1 MAEYKDLPVTQGE
14 TFAFVI
20 QWETEEKVYV
30 PISTLSQ
37 TAPLHIATL
46 TAHGLPDG
54 WKAAV
59 TNAKGLT
66 EVNAEANAVKDK
78 DRHPCTLISPTE
90 VSMNSVNAAGFKAH
104 TAGTGILEYYAPQ
117 DLTGYTARLAIKDKV
132 GGTVLKTL
140 TTETSGITIDNVK
153 KTITLNISALDT
165 AALVWK
171 SGVYDLELVS
181 QTGVVT
187 KLYTGKVTVSK
198 EVTT

>member
-1 MAEYKDLPVTQGE
+1 
-14 TFAFVI
+14 
-20 QWETEEKVYV
+20 
-30 PISTLSQ
+30 
-37 TAPLHIATL
+37 
-46 TAHGLPDG
+46 
-54 WKAAV
+54 
-59 TNAKGLT
+59 
-66 EVNAEANAVKDK
+66 
-78 DRHPCTLISPTE
+78 
-90 VSMNSVNAAGFKAH
+90 MNSVNAAGFKAH

-181 QTGVVT
+181 PTGVVT
-187 KLYTGKVTVSK
+187 KLYTGKFIVSK

>member
-1 MAEYKDLPVTQGE
+1 MAENKDLSVTQGE
-14 TFAFVI
+14 TFTFVI

-30 PISTLSQ
+30 PISALSR
-37 TAPLHIATL
+37 TAPLRIT
-46 TAHGLPDG
+46 TQTTHGLPDG

-90 VSMNSVNAAGFKAH
+90 VSMNSINAAGFKAH

-117 DLTGYTARLAIKDKV
+117 DLTGYTARCAVKDKI
-132 GGTVLKTL
+132 GGTALKSL
-140 TTETSGITIDNVK
+140 TTENGGIAIDQTK
-153 KTITLNISALDT
+153 KTITLTLSATET
-165 AALVWK
+165 AALAWK
-171 SGVYDLELVS
+171 TGIYELELVS
-181 QTGVVT
+181 PAGVVT
-187 KLYTGKVTVSK
+187 KLYTGKFIVTK